1 MEKFIIFAVSDGTA
15 TTAKLVI
22 QAVLTQFPKVVV
34 EVKTSPHVNTEE
46 KIRRVIQEAVQGQGI
61 IVYTLVCPA
70 MREILIQE
78 ARKADIPVIDLL
90 GPLLYRLE
98 DFLKVHP
105 KGVPGIFKPSLHE
118 YDPRIEAIN
127 FTVDHDDGQNMHSLD
142 QADIVILGVSR
153 TSKTPLSIYLSYR
166 GWKVANISIIP
177 EIKPSEKIYQINQK
191 KIVAL
196 TIKAE
201 QLALIRQKRM
211 EKFDLEVN
219 NAYSA
224 LKSVQKEIFYAES
237 IYQVPHAWP
246 VIDVTNK
253 SIEEIAQEVIS
264 ILAQRD
270 LRNNECLD
278 KN

>member
-1 MEKFIIFAVSDGTA
+1 MDNFIIFAVSDGTA

-22 QAVLTQFPKVVV
+22 QAVLAQFPKIVV
-34 EVKTSPHVNTEE
+34 EIKTKPHIDTEE
-46 KIRRVIQEAVQGQGI
+46 KIRRIIQEAADRKAI
-61 IVYTLVCPA
+61 IVYTLVYPA
-70 MREILIQE
+70 VREILIQE
-78 ARKADIPVIDLL
+78 GRKANVPVIDLL

-98 DFLKVHP
+98 EFLKVQP
-105 KGVPGIFKPSLHE
+105 KGIPGIFKPSLHE
-118 YDPRIEAIN
+118 YDHRIEAID

-142 QADIVILGVSR
+142 LADIVILGVSR

-177 EIKPSEKIYQINQK
+177 DIKPDEKLYQINQK

-201 QLALIRQKRM
+201 QLASIRQKRM
-211 EKFDLEVN
+211 EKFNLEVN

-224 LKSVQKEIFYAES
+224 LKSVQNEVSYAES
-237 IYQVPHAWP
+237 IFTTPPAWP
-246 VIDVTNK
+246 IIDVTNK

-264 ILAQRD
+264 ILAKQGF
-270 LRNNECLD
+270 N
-278 KN
+278 K